1 MDFNTKKES
10 VHEETSAH
18 SEGALFFYKIVLD
31 VSRLKYKLTKF
42 PKFVILSLSRDKTPV
57 EKERKGNKMRFT
69 KAIREYVNEE
79 LTNKRL
85 EANKND
91 YISVEYQNARNQ
103 AIDEIKPIVEHA
115 RAEVKKI
122 LDEYGLENMK
132 SGYFNI
138 IELYDNYIGNL
149 ETASTIRAREKERY
163 DKQKK
168 AIRDIEI
175 ECTLG
180 ADREQFMELLN
191 SITF

>member
-1 MDFNTKKES
+1 
-10 VHEETSAH
+10 
-18 SEGALFFYKIVLD
+18 
-31 VSRLKYKLTKF
+31 
-42 PKFVILSLSRDKTPV
+42 
-57 EKERKGNKMRFT
+57 MRFT

-132 SGYFNI
+132 PGYSNI

-149 ETASTIRAREKERY
+149 ETASTIKTREKERY
-163 DKQKK
+163 DKQRK
-168 AIRDIEI
+168 AIRDIEV

-180 ADREQFMELLN
+180 ADREQFMELLH